1 MDEFGAG
8 DDEEDEIDGV
18 ERLMGR
24 DEMKKAASTMLD
36 KATAKKKGK
45 KGKGAAAAAPP
56 GKGATGG
63 RAALQ

>member
-1 MDEFGAG
+1 
-8 DDEEDEIDGV
+8 
-18 ERLMGR
+18 MGR
-24 DEMKKAASTMLD
+24 DEMKKAASTVLD

-45 KGKGAAAAAPP
+45 KGKSAAAAAPP